1 MKREIRGYDENIY
14 IERGERF
21 LSELLQSSL
30 ALLDRN
36 IMVSGERDVFLT
48 VTGLLSIGKLYG
60 SCHRKLMAKYSIQR
74 VKI

>member
-36 IMVSGERDVFLT
+36 IMASGERDVFLT
-48 VTGLLSIGKLYG
+48 VTGLLSIGKFY
-60 SCHRKLMAKYSIQR
+60 MEAVIEN
-74 VKI
+74 